1 MNKSKAEIKF
11 RMEWDNDIPVCK
23 GVDHPEWKNIPW
35 KHIEKRV
42 FKLQKRIYRA
52 AKRGDVRV
60 VRKLQKTL
68 MQSWSARCLAVRQV
82 TQDNTGK
89 KTAGVDGKKNLTP
102 KQRLALVKNLRL
114 TGKSKPARRI
124 WIPKPG
130 KDEKRPLG
138 IPTIHDRALQALA
151 KLALEPEWE
160 AKFEPNSYGFRPGR
174 SCHDAVGQIYVSI
187 NKQPKYVLDADIAK
201 CFDKINHKAL
211 LEKLNTFPTLRRQVR
226 SWLKAGAIDEAQLTP
241 TSEGTPQG
249 GVISPLLANIA
260 LHGMEELTKAVSKTA
275 CLVRY
280 ADDFVVLDKDI
291 TVVQRCKEAIEE
303 FLKGMGLELKDSKT
317 RVSHTLHKYEGNVG
331 FDFLGFN
338 IRQYKVGKCHY
349 GKTGGWNSRILDF
362 KTNIS
367 PSKEAL
373 KKHTTKVGKIIHKH
387 KSTSQATLINQ
398 LNPVIRGWSNYYSC
412 VVSKK
417 TFSKADLN
425 TYQQLRAWVVRRRG
439 KMRQYFHTSNG
450 RKWVFST
457 REENNPLRLLRH
469 DDTKIVRHK
478 KVVGEKS
485 PYDGDT
491 LYWSE
496 RKGKHP
502 ELSYKVAIL
511 LKAQKGKC
519 AHCGLHFKDGDLWEI
534 DHIIRTSLGGEENV
548 YNKHLLHRHCHDYK
562 TACDKQVFGNKELER
577 YLDQN
582 PF

>member
-1 MNKSKAEIKF
+1 
-11 RMEWDNDIPVCK
+11 MEWDNDIPVCK
-23 GVDHPEWKNIPW
+23 GADHMEWKNIPW

-60 VRKLQKTL
+60 VRKLQKIL

-82 TQDNTGK
+82 TQDNKGK

-102 KQRLALVKNLRL
+102 KQRLTLIKNLRII
-114 TGKSKPARRI
+114 GKSKPARRI

-130 KDEKRPLG
+130 KDEKRPLS
-138 IPTIHDRALQALA
+138 IPTIHDRALQALV

-160 AKFEPNSYGFRPGR
+160 SKFEPNSYGFRPGR
-174 SCHDAVGQIYVSI
+174 SCHDAVGQIYLSI
-187 NKQPKYVLDADIAK
+187 NKQPKFVLDADIAK

-211 LEKLNTFPTLRRQVR
+211 LEKLNTFPTLRRQIR
-226 SWLKAGAIDEAQLTP
+226 SWLEAGAIDEAQLIP

-260 LHGMEELTKAVSKTA
+260 LHGMEELTKKVSKTA

-280 ADDFVVLDKDI
+280 ADDFVILDKDI

-303 FLKGMGLELKDSKT
+303 FLKGMGLELKDTKT
-317 RVSHTLHKYEGNVG
+317 RISHTLQKYEGNVG

-349 GKTGGWNSRILDF
+349 GKTGGRYESKILDF
-362 KTNIS
+362 KTNIT

-373 KKHTTKVGKIIHKH
+373 KKHTAKVGKIVHNHKDA
-387 KSTSQATLINQ
+387 SQAALIKH

-417 TFSKADLN
+417 TFSKADKN
-425 TYQQLRAWVVRRRG
+425 TYQQIRAWVVKRRG
-439 KMRQYFHTSNG
+439 RNHITKVMKKYFHTING

-457 REENNPLRLLRH
+457 REDNNPLRLLTH
-469 DDTKIVRHK
+469 AETPIVRHK

-496 RKGKHP
+496 RMGKHP
-502 ELSYKVAIL
+502 EVPKIVATL

-519 AHCGLHFKDGDLWEI
+519 AHCGLLFKDGDNWEI
-534 DHIIRTSLGGEENV
+534 DHIIRTTLGGNDNV
-548 YNKHLLHRHCHDYK
+548 QNKHLLHRHCHDYK
-562 TACDKQVFGNKELER
+562 TARDKQVAGNKELER

>member
-1 MNKSKAEIKF
+1 
-11 RMEWDNDIPVCK
+11 MEWDNDIPVCK

-534 DHIIRTSLGGEENV
+534 DHIIRTSLGGEDNV
-548 YNKHLLHRHCHDYK
+548 NNKHLLHRHCHDYK